1 MINTPANE
9 RAEARLRVAN
19 MAGAAAIAT
28 AVARIAA
35 SGGGGGGGG
44 GGGRGGDR
52 GWTADREHAA
62 DVHRTS
68 CTYRPALVDDVVCP
82 GNDVPP
88 VPFREQTLCGNT
100 RSRENRALLHAGVS
114 PTRAVLVIG

>member
-1 MINTPANE
+1 MIDTPASE
-9 RAEARLRVAN
+9 RAEARLRAAS
-19 MAGAAAIAT
+19 MAGAAAAAAT
-28 AVARIAA
+28 VPRIAA

-44 GGGRGGDR
+44 DR
-52 GWTADREHAA
+52 GWTAGREHAA

-68 CTYRPALVDDVVCP
+68 CTYRPVLVDDVVCP

-100 RSRENRALLHAGVS
+100 RSRENRALVRRRVAA
-114 PTRAVLVIG
+114 PARAVPVTERL

>member
-1 MINTPANE
+1 VINTPANE